1 MSHHSGSLSGGS
13 KVREPKRGGLDLAAL
28 ELEVRAMAA
37 WCAGEGPMPKYMVER
52 GDNPKRKDKQN
63 LTPSTSGAYI

>member
-1 MSHHSGSLSGGS
+1 
-13 KVREPKRGGLDLAAL
+13 VAAL

-37 WCAGEGPMPKYMVER
+37 WCAGEGPMPKHNIAKGEDPSR
-52 GDNPKRKDKQN
+52 APERKDKQN